1 MKNKEEKKNRIWV
14 PIVIGALAC
23 SAAVGTG
30 IALTHNQQRPKAGT
44 VATMSDAAD
53 FSGLTT
59 EVAEVTTEEATT
71 EAVIEAAVSGSEKPE
86 AVPATTEIGGGK
98 KKAEE
103 TTEEKK
109 PSTTESTKPST
120 NHSNSGS
127 ASSGQSTTPKPSNN
141 GNSGGNSGNNGSG
154 NSGNSNSS
162 GKNSSSSGNNNSNN
176 GGSSNSGS
184 SNSGNNTP
192 QHQHNYN
199 VWVKTKDAYDEKVI
213 DQAAYDETIE
223 HPEEGYW
230 ADAVKCHICGQV
242 FTSAA
247 GLDAHPCGD
256 RSWGTTDDVWVKTKD
271 AWTETK
277 HHDEKSHVVHHDE
290 EGYWK
295 CECGARK

>member
-44 VATMSDAAD
+44 VATVSDAAD
-53 FSGLTT
+53 ISSLTT

-103 TTEEKK
+103 TSEEKK
-109 PSTTESTKPST
+109 PSTTESAKPST
-120 NHSNSGS
+120 NHSNNSGS
-127 ASSGQSTTPKPSNN
+127 ASSGQSTAPKPSNN
-141 GNSGGNSGNNGSG
+141 GNSGNSG
-154 NSGNSNSS
+154 NSGSGNGGNSNS
-162 GKNSSSSGNNNSNN
+162 
-176 GGSSNSGS
+176 
-184 SNSGNNTP
+184 TP
-192 QHQHNYN
+192 SPKPSTPATTEAPTTQHQHNYN
-199 VWVKTKDAYDEKVI
+199 VWVKTKDAWDETVT
-213 DQAAYDETIE
+213 DTPEQTIE
-223 HPEEGYW
+223 HPAEYKTVP
-230 ADAVKCHICGQV
+230 AVRCNTCLQK
-242 FTSAA
+242 FTSYADF
-247 GLDAHPCGD
+247 DAHATYGGGSCTADGH
-256 RSWGTTDDVWVKTKD
+256 GETTMSIMTHD
-271 AWTETK
+271 AWTETIPAK
-277 HHDEKSHVVHHDE
+277 THTVHHDE

>member
-1 MKNKEEKKNRIWV
+1 MRKIM
-14 PIVIGALAC
+14 I
-23 SAAVGTG
+23 S
-30 IALTHNQQRPKAGT
+30 IALVALMLTGCSKNEGKTTTVESIATDT
-44 VATMSDAAD
+44 VATIGDASAD
-53 FSGLTT
+53 
-59 EVAEVTTEEATT
+59 ATTEEVVEKPAPEKETLEAEATT
-71 EAVIEAAVSGSEKPE
+71 E

-109 PSTTESTKPST
+109 PNATESTKPST
-120 NHSNSGS
+120 NHSNNSGS
-127 ASSGQSTTPKPSNN
+127 GNSGQSTTSKPSNSGSN
-141 GNSGGNSGNNGSG
+141 SSSSGNSGSG
-154 NSGNSNSS
+154 NSSGN
-162 GKNSSSSGNNNSNN
+162 NSSSSGNNNSNN

-230 ADAVKCHICGQV
+230 ADAVQCRMCGQV
-242 FTSAA
+242 FTSIDALA
-247 GLDAHPCGD
+247 AHPCGG
-256 RSWGTTDDVWVKTKD
+256 RNYGTAADVWVKTKD

-290 EGYWK
+290 EGYWT
-295 CECGARK
+295 CSCGARK

>member
-109 PSTTESTKPST
+109 PSTTESAKPGT
-120 NHSNSGS
+120 NHSNNSGS
-127 ASSGQSTTPKPSNN
+127 TNSGQSTAPKPSNN
-141 GNSGGNSGNNGSG
+141 GNSGGNSG
-154 NSGNSNSS
+154 
-162 GKNSSSSGNNNSNN
+162 
-176 GGSSNSGS
+176 SSNSTPS
-184 SNSGNNTP
+184 QKPSTPATTEAPTP

-199 VWVKTKDAYDEKVI
+199 VWVKTKDAW
-213 DQAAYDETIE
+213 DETVVDT
-223 HPEEGYW
+223 PEQTIDYPEQGYY
-230 ADAVKCHICGQV
+230 APAMRCNGCLEI
-242 FTSAA
+242 FTSSEAYFS
-247 GLDAHPCGD
+247 HPCGD
-256 RSWGTTDDVWVKTKD
+256 DYGYGSTQVWIKTGD
-271 AWTETK
+271 PYTK
-277 HHDEKSHVVHHDE
+277 VIPAKTHTVHHDE
-290 EGYWK
+290 EGYWA
-295 CECGARK
+295 CSCGARK

>member
-1 MKNKEEKKNRIWV
+1 MKNKEEKKNRIWA

-30 IALTHNQQRPKAGT
+30 IALVHNQQRPKAGT

-86 AVPATTEIGGGK
+86 AAPATTENGGGK

-109 PSTTESTKPST
+109 PNTTESTKPST
-120 NHSNSGS
+120 NHSNSGNSGS

-141 GNSGGNSGNNGSG
+141 GNSGNSGSSSLGNSGN
-154 NSGNSNSS
+154 
-162 GKNSSSSGNNNSNN
+162 SSSGNNNSNN
-176 GGSSNSGS
+176 GGSNNG
-184 SNSGNNTP
+184 NATNNTP

-213 DQAAYDETIE
+213 DQSAYDETIE

-230 ADAVKCHICGQV
+230 ADAVQCRMCGQV
-242 FTSAA
+242 FTSIDA
-247 GLDAHPCGD
+247 LVAHPCGG
-256 RSWGTTDDVWVKTKD
+256 RNYGTANDVWVKTKD

-295 CECGARK
+295 CECGARE